1 VTVTTEAP
9 NVVGAVETTDR
20 VRKHLH
26 PVGSLAVADHPV
38 PTGKEEQWRFT
49 PLRRLRGLHADA
61 EFQPGATRSE
71 WTSHEGVTI
80 RPVGGVDAP
89 ESEQVELRAL
99 RGSSGYLPTD
109 RTSARILAEL
119 PSSLLVDVAAGVEVD
134 RTVVVSM
141 SGTDASVT
149 HAQHLVLRF
158 GANSKADVV
167 ITHGGSATI
176 AQVVEIIAG
185 DGSQV
190 SVTTLQEWAGDTV
203 HLAHHHV
210 SVGRDARVK
219 HAALTFGGDVVRI
232 STSATYAGPG
242 GDVQLLGLYYADTGQ
257 HLEHRIFIDHDAP
270 HCKSDALY
278 KGALQGK
285 SARTVWI
292 GDVLIRKSAEGTS
305 TYEMNRNL
313 LLTQGARADSV
324 PNLEIETGEIV
335 GAGHASATGRFDDE
349 QLFYLASRGIPSDV
363 ARRLVVRGFFRE
375 VLLRLGVP
383 AVVERASATIE
394 RELAVT
400 GY

>member
-1 VTVTTEAP
+1 MTLTTEAP
-9 NVVGAVETTDR
+9 NVASAVETTDR
-20 VRKHLH
+20 ISKHLH

-61 EFQPGATRSE
+61 EFQPSATACE
-71 WTSHEGVTI
+71 WTSHDNVTI
-80 RPVGGVDAP
+80 RSVDDEA
-89 ESEQVELRAL
+89 ELRTL
-99 RGSSGYLPTD
+99 RGSSGFAPTD
-109 RTSARILAEL
+109 RTSARILAEV
-119 PSSLLVDVAAGVEVD
+119 PSTLLVDIPAEAVVNE
-134 RTVVVSM
+134 TIVVSLA
-141 SGTDASVT
+141 GTDPAVT
-149 HAQHLVLRF
+149 EAGHIVLRF
-158 GANSKADVV
+158 GVNSKADVV
-167 ITHGGSATI
+167 LTHSGSSSI
-176 AQVVEIIAG
+176 AQLVEVVAG
-185 DGSQV
+185 DGAIV
-190 SVTTLQEWAGDTV
+190 SVTTLQEWDNDTV

-210 SVGRDARVK
+210 SVGRDAKVK
-219 HAALTFGGDVVRI
+219 HAALTFGGDLVRV
-232 STSATYAGPG
+232 STSVSYAGPG
-242 GDVQLLGLYYADTGQ
+242 GDALLLGLYYADAGQ
-257 HLEHRIFIDHDAP
+257 HLEHRIFVDHDAP

-313 LLTQGARADSV
+313 LLTRGARADSV

-335 GAGHASATGRFDDE
+335 GAGHASASGRFDDE
-349 QLFYLASRGIPSDV
+349 QLFYLASRGIPSDA

>member
-1 VTVTTEAP
+1 MA
-9 NVVGAVETTDR
+9 GAVETTSR
-20 VRKHLH
+20 MASHLH
-26 PVGSLAVADHPV
+26 PTGSTAVADHPV
-38 PTGKEEQWRFT
+38 PTGKEEEWRFT

-61 EFQPGATRSE
+61 EFQPSATSCE
-71 WTSHEGVTI
+71 WTSHDTVTI
-80 RPVGGVDAP
+80 RSVND
-89 ESEQVELRAL
+89 EDELRTL
-99 RGSSGYLPTD
+99 RGSSGFAPSD
-109 RTSARILAEL
+109 RTSARILAEV
-119 PSSLLVDVAAGVEVD
+119 PSTLLVDVPAEAVVD
-134 RTVVVSM
+134 ETIVVSLA
-141 SGTDASVT
+141 GTDPEVT
-149 HAQHLVLRF
+149 EAGHILLRF

-167 ITHGGSATI
+167 LTHSGSSSI
-176 AQVVEIIAG
+176 AQVVEVVAG
-185 DGSQV
+185 DGAIV
-190 SVTTLQEWAGDTV
+190 SITTLQEWANDTV

-210 SVGRDARVK
+210 SVGRDAKVK
-219 HAALTFGGDVVRI
+219 HAALTFGGDLVRV
-232 STSATYAGPG
+232 STSVSYAGPG
-242 GDVQLLGLYYADTGQ
+242 GDALLLGLYYADAGQ
-257 HLEHRIFIDHDAP
+257 HLEHRIFVDHDAP

-383 AVVERASATIE
+383 AAVERASATIE

>member
-9 NVVGAVETTDR
+9 NVAGAVETTDR

-26 PVGSLAVADHPV
+26 PVGSIDVADHPV

-49 PLRRLRGLHADA
+49 PFRRLRGMHADA
-61 EFQPGATRSE
+61 EFQVSATTCE
-71 WTSHEGVTI
+71 WTAHEGVTI
-80 RPVGGVDAP
+80 RLVGVTAD
-89 ESEQVELRAL
+89 EQAELREL
-99 RGSSGYLPTD
+99 RGSSGFLPTD
-109 RTSARILAEL
+109 RTSARILSEV
-119 PSSLLVDVAAGVEVD
+119 PSSLLVDVAAGAEVAESI
-134 RTVVVSM
+134 VVTLC
-141 SGTDASVT
+141 GTDSSVT
-149 HAQHLVLRF
+149 EAGHILLRF
-158 GANSKADVV
+158 GANSRADVV
-167 ITHGGSATI
+167 LTHDGSSTI

-203 HLAHHHV
+203 HLAHHHI

-219 HAALTFGGDVVRI
+219 HAALTFGGDLVRI
-232 STSATYAGPG
+232 STSGTYAGPG
-242 GDVQLLGLYYADTGQ
+242 GDLLLLGLYYADAGQ
-257 HLEHRIFIDHDAP
+257 HLEHRIFVDHDTP

-292 GDVLIRKSAEGTS
+292 GDVLIRKAAEGTS

-324 PNLEIETGEIV
+324 PNLEIETGQIV

-349 QLFYLASRGIPSDV
+349 QLFYLASRGIPADV

-375 VLLRLGVP
+375 VLLKLGVP